1 MFTSRAEY
9 RLQLREDNADLRL
22 TEQGRALGV
31 VGDAQW
37 AMFSRKRDAVAAEM
51 ERLRT
56 TWVNPKVLDVAS
68 AERVLGKAIDHE
80 YNWQSLLRRP
90 NVTYAT
96 LATLPSFG
104 GEAVSAEVAEQVE
117 IQVKYQGYIDR
128 QTEELARRD
137 QIEHVRI
144 PTTFDFGVVP
154 GLSNEVQQKLRQHR
168 PETLGQA
175 SRLSGMTPAAV
186 SLLLVYLKRAATEGR
201 KNP

>member
-1 MFTSRAEY
+1 M
-9 RLQLREDNADLRL
+9 
-22 TEQGRALGV
+22 
-31 VGDAQW
+31 
-37 AMFSRKRDAVAAEM
+37 
-51 ERLRT
+51 
-56 TWVNPKVLDVAS
+56 
-68 AERVLGKAIDHE
+68 
-80 YNWQSLLRRP
+80 
-90 NVTYAT
+90 TYAT

-144 PTTFDFGVVP
+144 PTTFDFGVVS